1 MNNLRFAFRQ
11 FVRQP
16 GVTLVAVLA
25 LALGIGANTA
35 IFSVTNAVLLRAL
48 PYKNP
53 GAIMAIDKV
62 QTQEGLGG
70 LVAGSYFD
78 FREQSKV
85 FQSFAAYSED
95 EYTLTGGSEPERV
108 LCAEVSPSLFP
119 LLRVEPSLGRSFRT
133 EEKEPGHDAEVIVS
147 QQFWQRRAGGD
158 PGFIGKTIAL
168 NDRSY
173 TVVGIM
179 PAGFRFPHAFD
190 IWKPLALDPVAERHG
205 QQFQIVQIIGRI
217 RPEVSRERAEAE
229 LNTIWQRETWQGP
242 EDRSAERVQ
251 VRPLHETLVQ
261 DVRIALL
268 VLLGAVGF
276 VLLIACANVA
286 NLMLARAAER
296 RREFAIRAAV
306 GASRG
311 RLVRQL
317 LGESLLLSLAGGALG
332 LLLAIWGVDLLV
344 ANIPADIAGTV
355 YGLSNVAIDRGVLL
369 FTFGASVLTGVLFG
383 LAPAISSSRLD
394 LNEAL
399 KATTKT
405 ASGRSRL
412 RGSFVVAQ
420 IALTLVLLVGA
431 GLMTRSFVRLLNVKL
446 GFEPR
451 HVLTLRVE
459 LPRSRYGQGAQRTLF
474 FDRLLERLQNA
485 PGVEAVG
492 AISQLPLSGYSMMG
506 RFPVEGQP
514 PIAPEKQKPIPLGVV
529 TPGYFATMKIP
540 LLQGRVFNPGDTAEG
555 AQVALINATMARK
568 FWPNE
573 NPIGKK
579 IGAGCDGQSLCRTV
593 VGVVGDIRHE
603 GLSQEPQPEVYMS
616 HLQFSLNSM
625 SLLLRTAGDPL
636 QLAAVVRDAVRALDK
651 DQPIARVQTLEEHI
665 SASILQPRLITTL
678 LGIFAGLAL
687 LLAGIGVY
695 AMMSYTI
702 AQRTGEIGI
711 RMALGAARSSIFG
724 LVLRQAMTLVVLGAA
739 LGLAGAFAA
748 TRLLNSLL
756 FGVGAYDPLTFFGT
770 VLLLATLGFLAAWLP
785 ARRATRV
792 DPMEAL
798 RYE

>member
-1 MNNLRFAFRQ
+1 MNDLRFALRQ
-11 FVRQP
+11 LVRQP
-16 GVTLVAVLA
+16 GFTIVAVLA

-53 GAIMAIDKV
+53 DRIMAIEKV
-62 QTQEGLGG
+62 RTQEGLGG

-78 FREQSKV
+78 FREQSSA
-85 FQSFAAYSED
+85 FESFAAYD
-95 EYTLTGGSEPERV
+95 EEEFTLTGGGEPERV
-108 LCAEVSPSLFP
+108 LCSEVSPSLFP
-119 LLRVEPSLGRSFRT
+119 LLGVEPSLGRGFRP
-133 EEKEPGHDAEVIVS
+133 EEEQPGHDQEVVVS

-158 PGFIGKTIAL
+158 PRFIGKAITL

-190 IWKPLALDPVAERHG
+190 IWKPLALDPVQERHG
-205 QQFQIVQIIGRI
+205 QQFQIVQQIARLK
-217 RPEVSRERAEAE
+217 PNVSRERAEAE

-242 EDRSAERVQ
+242 EDRSGEHVQ

-261 DVRIALL
+261 DVRIALF

-306 GASRG
+306 GASRR

-317 LGESLLLSLAGGALG
+317 LTESVLLSLAGGALG
-332 LLLAIWGVDLLV
+332 LLLALWGVDLLV
-344 ANIPADIAGTV
+344 ANIPAEFAGTI
-355 YGLSNVAIDRGVLL
+355 YGLHGVAIDRGVLF
-369 FTFGASVLTGVLFG
+369 FTFGVSIATGVLFG

-394 LNEAL
+394 LNAAL
-399 KATTKT
+399 KATAKT

-451 HVLTLRVE
+451 HVLTVRVE
-459 LPRSRYGQGAQRTLF
+459 LPTSRYGHGAQRTLF
-474 FDRLLERLQNA
+474 FNRLLERLQNT
-485 PGVEAVG
+485 PGVETVG

-506 RFPVEGQP
+506 RFAVEGQP
-514 PIAPEKQKPIPLGVV
+514 PTPEEKLKPIPIGVV
-529 TPGYFATMKIP
+529 TPGYFAAMKIP
-540 LLQGRVFNPGDTAEG
+540 LLRGRIFNVGDSSDRAE
-555 AQVALINATMARK
+555 VALVNAAFARK

-579 IGAGCDGQSLCRTV
+579 IGMGCLNSLCRTV

-603 GLSQEPQPEVYMS
+603 GLADEPQPETYAPQP
-616 HLQFSLNSM
+616 QFPLNSM
-625 SLLLRTAGDPL
+625 SLILRTQGDPL
-636 QLAAVVRDAVRALDK
+636 RFVPLVRDRVRALDK
-651 DQPIARVQTLEEHI
+651 DQPIALVQTLEDHV
-665 SASILQPRLITTL
+665 SASILQPRLITSL
-678 LGIFAGLAL
+678 LGVFAGLAL
-687 LLAGIGVY
+687 LLAAIGVY

-702 AQRTGEIGI
+702 AQRTDEIGI
-711 RMALGAARSSIFG
+711 RMALGAMRSSIFG
-724 LVLRQAMTLVVLGAA
+724 LVVRQAMTLVVLGVG

-756 FGVGAYDPLTFFGT
+756 YGVGVYDPLTFCAT
-770 VLLLATLGFLAAWLP
+770 ALLLAVLGFLAAWLP

-798 RYE
+798 RNE

>member
-1 MNNLRFAFRQ
+1 M
-11 FVRQP
+11 
-16 GVTLVAVLA
+16 VAVLA

-48 PYKNP
+48 PFKDP
-53 GAIMAIDKV
+53 GKIMAIEKV
-62 QTQEGLGG
+62 RTQEGLGG

-78 FREQSKV
+78 FREQSSA
-85 FQSFAAYSED
+85 FQTFAAYSED
-95 EYTLTGGSEPERV
+95 EFTLTGSGEPERI
-108 LCAEVSPSLFP
+108 LCSEVSPSLFP
-119 LLRVEPSLGRSFRT
+119 LLGVEPSLGRGFRA
-133 EEKEPGHDAEVIVS
+133 EEEQPGHDQEVVVS
-147 QQFWQRRAGGD
+147 HQFWQRRAGGD
-158 PGFIGKTIAL
+158 PGFIGKRITL

-190 IWKPLALDPVAERHG
+190 IWKPLALDPVQERHG
-205 QQFQIVQIIGRI
+205 QQFHIVQLIARI
-217 RPEVSRERAEAE
+217 KPNVSRERAEAE
-229 LNTIWQRETWQGP
+229 LNTNWQRETWQGP
-242 EDRSAERVQ
+242 EDRSGEHIQ

-261 DVRIALL
+261 DVRLALF

-317 LGESLLLSLAGGALG
+317 LTESTLLSLAGGALG
-332 LLLAIWGVDLLV
+332 LLLAVWGVDLLV
-344 ANIPADIAGTV
+344 ANIPAEFAGTI
-355 YGLSNVAIDRGVLL
+355 YGLSEVAIDRGVLF
-369 FTFGASVLTGVLFG
+369 FTLGASVVTGIAFG
-383 LAPAISSSRLD
+383 LAPAISSARLD
-394 LNEAL
+394 LNAAL
-399 KATTKT
+399 KATAKT
-405 ASGRSRL
+405 ASGGSRL

-420 IALTLVLLVGA
+420 IALTLVLLIGA

-451 HVLTLRVE
+451 HVLTVRVE
-459 LPRSRYGQGAQRTLF
+459 LPSSRYGHGSQRTLF
-474 FDRLLERLQNA
+474 FDRLLERLQNT
-485 PGVEAVG
+485 PGVESVG
-492 AISQLPLSGYSMMG
+492 AISQLPLSGYSMTG
-506 RFPVEGQP
+506 RFAVEGQA
-514 PIAPEKQKPIPLGVV
+514 PIPQEKLKPIPIGVV

-540 LLQGRVFNPGDTAEG
+540 LLQGRLFNTGDASDRAE
-555 AQVALINATMARK
+555 VALVNAAFARK

-579 IGAGCDGQSLCRTV
+579 IGMGCLNSLCRTV

-603 GLSQEPQPEVYMS
+603 GLAEEPQPETYAP
-616 HLQFSLNSM
+616 HLQFPLNGM
-625 SLLLRTAGDPL
+625 SLVLRAQGDPVRL
-636 QLAAVVRDAVRALDK
+636 VPVVRDAVRALDK
-651 DQPIARVQTLEEHI
+651 DQPIALVQTLEEHV

-678 LGIFAGLAL
+678 LGIFAALAL
-687 LLAGIGVY
+687 LLAALGVY

-702 AQRTGEIGI
+702 ARRTGEIGI
-711 RMALGAARSSIFG
+711 RMALGARRSSIFG
-724 LVLRQAMTLVVLGAA
+724 LVVRQAMTLVALGVAV
-739 LGLAGAFAA
+739 GLAGAFAA

-756 FGVGAYDPLTFFGT
+756 YGVGVFDPLTFGAT
-770 VLLLATLGFLAAWLP
+770 VLLIAALGFLAAWLP
-785 ARRATRV
+785 ARRAMRV

-798 RYE
+798 RNE